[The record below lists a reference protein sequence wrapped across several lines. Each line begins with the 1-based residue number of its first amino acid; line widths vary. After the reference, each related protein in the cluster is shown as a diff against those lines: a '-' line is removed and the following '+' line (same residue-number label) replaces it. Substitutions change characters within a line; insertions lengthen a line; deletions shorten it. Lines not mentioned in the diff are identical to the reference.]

1 MKFDVVAQ
9 RVVRCTPKEGEGF
22 SGTKKPP
29 KSPVKPKYIEPK
41 TTSGDGGGKVAV
53 VPPNDLAVS
62 EKASAHKTESKLVD
76 PQNHPQNP
84 VKPQPPNPLT
94 LDLGVVVSGSGR
106 PSSADVTAPASPAR
120 SAEKSPR
127 SSAASSFT
135 GEKKTPLPPPK
146 EIPLT
151 YRAAGAEL
159 RQAFAVFADPPRQDR
174 AEDREARAGAVGEFS
189 LSVHSCD
196 AVKWGQVMRV
206 CNLVGGSLTVD
217 VAREI
222 FRVSGAPLSEDGRMR
237 YDEFLWACA
246 TVGGVH
252 GVAFREVANRVVGV
266 ANKHSQNLTEKGKGD
281 DAGAG
286 VSAKTK
292 EEKKKKKSMF
302 GSLF

>member
-1 MKFDVVAQ
+1 M
-9 RVVRCTPKEGEGF
+9 
-22 SGTKKPP
+22 
-29 KSPVKPKYIEPK
+29 
-41 TTSGDGGGKVAV
+41 
-53 VPPNDLAVS
+53 
-62 EKASAHKTESKLVD
+62 
-76 PQNHPQNP
+76 
-84 VKPQPPNPLT
+84 
-94 LDLGVVVSGSGR
+94 
-106 PSSADVTAPASPAR
+106 
-120 SAEKSPR
+120 
-127 SSAASSFT
+127 
-135 GEKKTPLPPPK
+135 
-146 EIPLT
+146 
-151 YRAAGAEL
+151 
-159 RQAFAVFADPPRQDR
+159 
-174 AEDREARAGAVGEFS
+174 
-189 LSVHSCD
+189 
-196 AVKWGQVMRV
+196 
-206 CNLVGGSLTVD
+206 VGGSLTVD